1 MLYPLIIV
9 EVVRHVLYP
18 LIIVEVVRHVLYPLI
33 IVELVVLYPHVMCC
47 TL

>member
-1 MLYPLIIV
+1 MLYPLIIVEVVRHVVYPLIIV

-18 LIIVEVVRHVLYPLI
+18 PIKLLLRWY
-33 IVELVVLYPHVMCC
+33 VMSC

>member
-1 MLYPLIIV
+1 MCCTLLIIV

-33 IVELVVLYPHVMCC
+33 IVEVVPCVVPSNYC
-47 TL
+47 